1 MNIQAA
7 NAAMFEAANDINK
20 CWIFL
25 LAMLC
30 LSIAE
35 IVLPCAIL
43 CGCCN
48 GCCVK
53 LAEVFCFCFVE
64 PDGGD
69 DVVYKEGPSRVD
81 TYAEKYLV
89 QYDEP
94 TVIDETPYEKK
105 KRRDSD
111 SDNNSSD
118 QDFDGMTYEAIPS
131 NKTPG
136 PRDYKAQF
144 M

>member
-1 MNIQAA
+1 MNIVAA
-7 NAAMFEAANDINK
+7 NEAMYAAANDINK

-30 LSIAE
+30 LSITE
-35 IVLPCAIL
+35 IVLPFVVL

-48 GCCVK
+48 GCCIK
-53 LAEVFCFCFVE
+53 IAEVVCFCFVE

-94 TVIDETPYEKK
+94 TVIDTPYEKK
-105 KRRDSD
+105 KKRGSESD
-111 SDNNSSD
+111 SSD
-118 QDFDGMTYEAIPS
+118 QEFDGMTYDAIP
-131 NKTPG
+131 
-136 PRDYKAQF
+136 
-144 M
+144 